1 MAEKENINQD
11 TAKKI
16 LFGSIAL
23 LILMIVI
30 GIPSW
35 TNWTVTEIVGGLMS
49 VFFVAPLFG
58 FVYTRKFPAEMVI
71 LTMFGSVFV
80 ILYKFI
86 TGMSWYDLAILML
99 KSFVAVS
106 LFSVFLDLFYK
117 FSIRR
122 IPPIE

>member
-1 MAEKENINQD
+1 MAEEEKINQEI
-11 TAKKI
+11 AKKI

-23 LILMIVI
+23 LILMTII
-30 GIPSW
+30 GIPIW
-35 TNWTVTEIVGGLMS
+35 TNWVITEIVGGLMS

-58 FVYTRKFPAEMVI
+58 FVYTRKFPAEMVL
-71 LTMFGSVFV
+71 LTMFGSIFV

-86 TGMSWYDLAILML
+86 TEMSWYDLSILML

-117 FSIRR
+117 FSIRK
-122 IPPIE
+122 IPQID